1 MAIADELIA
10 LLGFEL
16 TGEGAARRYQQ
27 TLGGL
32 TERVGKFAAT
42 ATRMAGIAGAAMVTG
57 MSLLGRSVIETNAQF
72 ETYQAT
78 LETIEGSAE
87 AAKQSLDWIAGFA
100 KSTPYDVAQITE
112 SFVKLKAYGIDPIA
126 NDTLRILGDTGS
138 AMGKTL
144 NDAVEMFA
152 DASGME
158 FERLKEFGIRASQE
172 GDNVTFTWTKNG
184 QELTETVKKNATE
197 VRAFL
202 LETLGDRFSGAMDRQ
217 SRTFRGL
224 TSNLGDT
231 WADFQRRVGDAGF
244 FQNIIG
250 KLESLLATIDRL
262 DKEGRLDEWATAIS
276 NSLSWSADVI
286 WAIGSR
292 IAENAAFIAANWESL
307 QGPVTVLAW
316 AFGLLIARLFPVG
329 TVLTLAGLAIDD
341 LLAYMQGGESIIGD
355 FIGWLQEV
363 TGVSEEVA
371 QAMTGL
377 GGAIVSALGLAFLFA
392 PIRTLKLFGTLLSTG
407 VVAAF
412 ARASMAMFAAVI
424 AWGPA
429 LTAALAG
436 LKTAIAAGMSAAL
449 FLLTNPIGWA
459 ILLAAA
465 AAGLIWYFWDDLVKA
480 WNDLS
485 ARAKAMFGEMK
496 QWFLNI
502 DWAGIGSAI
511 MTAIWDGMK
520 TIGESIKSWFL
531 GLFALPDWLGGEGP
545 GAVATTPQIYSQP
558 NSYPG
563 GVNPDFQAPVLTED
577 ALDYKL
583 QLQQEEWN
591 RVMGNLEGNLQRMV
605 PDQAVDAT
613 ITDSRQDNRQF
624 PQTNNVTVNQTVTQ
638 ATNAA
643 SQAAQ
648 ATANAVQQSVASQR
662 TQIEQE
668 PAF

>member
-27 TLGGL
+27 TLDGL
-32 TERVGKFAAT
+32 TERVGRFAAT

-78 LETIEGSAE
+78 LETIEGSA
-87 AAKQSLDWIAGFA
+87 AKAKQSLDWISQFA
-100 KSTPYDVAQITE
+100 KTTPYDVAQITE

-126 NDTLRILGDTGS
+126 DDALRTLGDTAS
-138 AMGKTL
+138 AMGKPL
-144 NDAVEMFA
+144 MQAVEALA
-152 DASGME
+152 DAQTGE
-158 FERLKEFGIRASQE
+158 FERLKEFGIRAKQQ
-172 GDNVTFTWTKNG
+172 GDKVTFSWTKNG
-184 QELTETVKKNATE
+184 EELTRTVKKNATDI
-197 VRAFL
+197 RSFL
-202 LETLGDRFSGAMDRQ
+202 LDTMGDRFTGAMDRQ

-231 WADFQRRVGDAGF
+231 WSDFQRRVGNAGF
-244 FQNIIG
+244 FQNVIG

-262 DKEGRLDEWATAIS
+262 DKEGRLDEWATALS
-276 NSLSWSADVI
+276 NSLSWSADVL

-316 AFGLLIARLFPVG
+316 AFGLLIARLFPVL

-341 LLAYMQGGESIIGD
+341 LLAYMQGGESVIGD
-355 FIGWLQEV
+355 FISWLQEV

-377 GGAIVSALGLAFLFA
+377 GGAVVSALGLAFLFA

-412 ARASMAMFAAVI
+412 ARARMAMFAAVI

-436 LKTAIAAGMSAAL
+436 LKAAIAAGMSAAL
-449 FLLTNPIGWA
+449 FLITNPIGWA
-459 ILLAAA
+459 ILLAGA

-485 ARAKAMFGEMK
+485 ARAKAMFEEMK
-496 QWFLNI
+496 QWFLDI
-502 DWAGIGSAI
+502 DWAGTGSAI

-520 TIGESIKSWFL
+520 AIGESIKSWFL
-531 GLFALPDWLGGEGP
+531 GLFALPDWLGGGDP
-545 GAVATTPQIYSQP
+545 RAQATTPQIYSQP
-558 NSYPG
+558 NAYPG
-563 GVNPDFQAPVLTED
+563 GVNPAFQAPVLTED

-613 ITDSRQDNRQF
+613 ITDARTDARTF
-624 PQTNNVTVNQTVTQ
+624 PLTNNVTVNQTVTQ
-638 ATNAA
+638 ASNAPA
-643 SQAAQ
+643 QAAQ
-648 ATANAVQQSVASQR
+648 ATGQAVQGAVANQR
-662 TQIEQE
+662 SQIETE
-668 PAF
+668 PSF

>member
-16 TGEGAARRYQQ
+16 TGEGAAKRYEQ
-27 TLGGL
+27 TLDRL
-32 TERVGKFAAT
+32 TTRVGEFAKT
-42 ATRMAGIAGAAMVTG
+42 AGRLAGVAGAAMVTG
-57 MSLLGRSVIETNAQF
+57 FGLLGRSVLNTSAQF
-72 ETYQAT
+72 EGYQAT

-87 AAKQSLDWIAGFA
+87 RARQSLDWIADFA
-100 KSTPYDVAQITE
+100 AATPYDVAQITE

-184 QELTETVKKNATE
+184 EELTRTMKKSATE

-202 LETLGDRFSGAMDRQ
+202 LETLGDRFAGAMDRQ
-217 SRTFRGL
+217 SRTWNGMV
-224 TSNLGDT
+224 SNLGDT
-231 WADFQRRVGDAGF
+231 WSGFQRKIGEAGF
-244 FQNIIG
+244 FANVSG
-250 KLESLLATIDRL
+250 KLEQLLATLDRL
-262 DKEGRLDEWATAIS
+262 DREGRLDEWAEALS
-276 NSLSWSADVI
+276 SSLEWTADVL
-286 WAIGSR
+286 WAVGTR
-292 IAENAAFIAANWESL
+292 FAENAAFIAENWESL
-307 QGPVTVLAW
+307 EGPVTAVAA
-316 AFGLLIARLFPVG
+316 AFGLLIARTFPLWTAFLLV
-329 TVLTLAGLAIDD
+329 GLAIDD
-341 LLAYMQGGESIIGD
+341 LLSYMQGGESIIGD
-355 FIGWLQEV
+355 FVQWLQD
-363 TGVSEEVA
+363 TIGVSEEVA
-371 QAMTGL
+371 ETLTGL
-377 GGAIVSALGLAFLFA
+377 GAAVISALGLAFLIA
-392 PIRTLKLFGTLLSTG
+392 PIRTLKLFGTLLTTG
-407 VVAAF
+407 AVAAV
-412 ARASMAMFAAVI
+412 ARARMAMFAAVI
-424 AWGPA
+424 AWGPG

-436 LKTAIAAGMSAAL
+436 LKAAVAAGISAAL

-459 ILLAAA
+459 ILLAGA

-485 ARAKAMFGEMK
+485 ARAKAMFEEMK
-496 QWFLNI
+496 QWFLDI
-502 DWAGIGSAI
+502 DWAGTGSAI

-520 TIGESIKSWFL
+520 AIGESIKSWFL

-545 GAVATTPQIYSQP
+545 GAQAVVPRVYSEP
-558 NSYPG
+558 NNTG
-563 GVNPDFQAPVLTED
+563 GVNPEYRSVPLTDE

-591 RVMGNLEGNLQRMV
+591 RVMGNLERNLQRMV

-613 ITDSRQDNRQF
+613 ITDARQDNRQF

-638 ATNAA
+638 PSAA
-643 SQAAQ
+643 PSQAAQ

>member
-27 TLGGL
+27 TLDGL

-42 ATRMAGIAGAAMVTG
+42 ATRMAVIAGAAMATG
-57 MSLLGRSVIETNAQF
+57 MSILGRSVIETNAQF

-78 LETIEGSAE
+78 LETIEGSADKAR
-87 AAKQSLDWIAGFA
+87 AALDWIADFG
-100 KSTPYDVAQITE
+100 KKTPYDVAQVTE
-112 SFVKLKAYGIDPIA
+112 AFVKLKAYGIDPIA
-126 NDTLRILGDTGS
+126 NDTLRILGDTSS
-138 AMGKTL
+138 AMGKDL
-144 NDAVEMFA
+144 NAAVEMFA
-152 DASGME
+152 DASTGE
-158 FERLKEFGIRASQE
+158 FERLKEFGIKAKQE
-172 GDNVTFTWTKNG
+172 GDSVTFNWTKNG
-184 QELTETVKKNATE
+184 KELSKTVKKNATE
-197 VRAFL
+197 IRAFL
-202 LETLGDRFSGAMDRQ
+202 LETMGDRFNGAMDRQ
-217 SRTFRGL
+217 SKTFKGM
-224 TSNLGDT
+224 TSNIGDS
-231 WADFQRRVGDAGF
+231 WIDFQRRIGDAGF
-244 FQNIIG
+244 FQNVIG
-250 KLESLLATIDRL
+250 KLERLLATIDRL

-276 NSLSWSADVI
+276 NSLSWSFDVI

-292 IAENAAFIAANWESL
+292 IAENAAFIAANWENL
-307 QGPVTVLAW
+307 HGPVTVLAW
-316 AFGLLIARLFPVG
+316 AFGLLIARLLPVW

-341 LLAYMQGGESIIGD
+341 LLAYMQGGESVIGD
-355 FIGWLQEV
+355 FISWLQEV

-377 GGAIVSALGLAFLFA
+377 GGAVVSALGLAFLLA

-412 ARASMAMFAAVI
+412 ARARMAMFAAVI

-436 LKTAIAAGMSAAL
+436 LKAAIAAGMSAAL

-459 ILLAAA
+459 ILLAGA

-485 ARAKAMFGEMK
+485 ARAKAMFEEMK
-496 QWFLNI
+496 QWFLDI
-502 DWAGIGSAI
+502 DWAGTGSAI

-520 TIGESIKSWFL
+520 VIGESIKSWFL

-545 GAVATTPQIYSQP
+545 GAQATTPQIYSQP
-558 NSYPG
+558 NAYPG
-563 GVNPDFQAPVLTED
+563 GVNPAFQAPVLTED

-613 ITDSRQDNRQF
+613 ITDARQDNRSF

-638 ATNAA
+638 ATDAPK
-643 SQAAQ
+643 QAAQ
-648 ATANAVQQSVASQR
+648 ATAGAVQGAVANQR
-662 TQIEQE
+662 SQIETE
-668 PAF
+668 PSF